1 MRDYAM
7 NKPITKI
14 VYHFQDAS
22 VPPQYHRSYTI
33 TVTRDHAHVIVDSYG
48 DILADT
54 SIDIA
59 EQVIDDLARGIEI
72 YQIKQQKRKSDTME
86 YTGGTSK
93 SLTIYSDGII
103 MLDGTVYDYR
113 GRLEGNLSGNIDA
126 FTHKIED
133 LIPNFADLTKRF

>member
-1 MRDYAM
+1 MKGYAM
-7 NKPITKI
+7 KKPITRI

-33 TVTRDHAHVIVDSYG
+33 TVTREHAHIIVDSYG
-48 DILADT
+48 DILAEE

-59 EQVIDDLARGIEI
+59 EQVIDDLARDIEI
-72 YQIKQQKRKSDTME
+72 YQIKRQKRKSDTME

-93 SLTIYSDGII
+93 SLTVYSEGILV
-103 MLDGTVYDYR
+103 LDGTVYDYR
-113 GRLEGNLSGNIDA
+113 GRFEGSLSGNIDA
-126 FTHKIED
+126 FTQKIED